1 MRTLAGRGA
10 PLSRQRAREA
20 CHPAVLPTRGLQRCD
35 ARYLPSRK
43 AVFDPPADAQTAY
56 IGLK

>member
-1 MRTLAGRGA
+1 MSPSSLGQPVAW
-10 PLSRQRAREA
+10 
-20 CHPAVLPTRGLQRCD
+20 CD

-43 AVFDPPADAQTAY
+43 AVFDPLADAQAAY